1 VLYLDHA
8 ATTTLRPAARRAVD
22 AAFDLPTGNPT
33 GAHRNARGQRALLE
47 DARERLAALL
57 GVRVGDVVFTSGGT
71 EADVWAVR
79 GAPAGA
85 RIRSAVEH
93 PAVAEPVDACGG
105 GVVAVD
111 HSGVVDLDALEDL
124 VRSRAAADGV
134 GLVSVMSAN
143 NETGV
148 VQPVAEVIDVVAR
161 CAPGALV
168 HTDAVQAF
176 TKFPLGPL
184 FAHAAAV
191 GVAFAASLSAHKV
204 GGPVGVGAL
213 VVGPGTSLTPLL
225 CGGGQERGRR
235 AGTPPVALA
244 AGFAA
249 AADDATADDWG
260 AVAARRDRLEAA
272 LCAGIDGLVVHGAD
286 ARRLPTHCN
295 VAVPGVDADMLVVA
309 CDRAGVQISSGSSCA
324 SGALKPSAT
333 LAAMGAADDGAALRC
348 SLGWDTTDDDVRH
361 AATTICDVVA
371 RLRTTGRVA

>member
-1 VLYLDHA
+1 MLYLDHA
-8 ATTTLRPAARRAVD
+8 ATTTLRPEARRAVD
-22 AAFDLPTGNPT
+22 AAYDLPTGNPT

-47 DARERLAALL
+47 DARERLAAGV

-71 EADVWAVR
+71 EADVWAVQ

-93 PAVAEPVDACGG
+93 PAVAEPVDARGG
-105 GVVAVD
+105 LVVAVD
-111 HSGVVDLDALEDL
+111 DRGVLDLDALEDL
-124 VRSRAAADGV
+124 VRQRAAGEGV
-134 GLVSVMSAN
+134 GVVSVMTAN

-148 VQPVAEVIDVVAR
+148 VQPVTDVIDVVAR

-176 TKFPLGPL
+176 TKIPLAPL
-184 FAHAAAV
+184 FAHAATA

-213 VVGPGTSLTPLL
+213 VVGPGASPAPLL

-235 AGTPPVALA
+235 AGTPSAALA

-249 AADDATADDWG
+249 AADAAAADDWSAVG
-260 AVAARRDRLEAA
+260 ALRDRLEAA
-272 LCAGIDGLVVHGAD
+272 LCDGVDGLVVHGVD
-286 ARRLPTHCN
+286 AHRLPTHCN

-309 CDRAGVQISSGSSCA
+309 CDRAGLQVSSGSSCA

-333 LAAMGAADDGAALRC
+333 LAAMGVDGAGAALRC
-348 SLGWDTTDDDVRH
+348 SLGWDTTTDDVD
-361 AATTICDVVA
+361 AAVAIVCDVVA